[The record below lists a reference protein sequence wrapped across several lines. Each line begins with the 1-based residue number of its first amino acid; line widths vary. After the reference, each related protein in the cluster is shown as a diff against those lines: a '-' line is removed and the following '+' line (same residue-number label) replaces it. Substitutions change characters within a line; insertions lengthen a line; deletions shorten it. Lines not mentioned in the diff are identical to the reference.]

1 MADSVELQKIV
12 IEGADA
18 GAHTL
23 ITGGVHGDEY
33 EPMSAIRRLAA
44 ELPAEQ
50 ISGRLTLVPVVNE
63 SAYVLKQRCGADDLD
78 LARICPGKADGSITE
93 RTAHALSELIE
104 SADYYIDLHT
114 GGQICQVLPFSGYSL
129 HADAKILEMQRAMA
143 RAFNLPFIWGTAAG
157 LKGRSLSVA
166 HDAGVPAIYAE
177 YLGNGVCS
185 EAGVRAYT
193 MGCVNVM
200 SVLGMI
206 DRTHLDSYIEYVVED
221 ERPNA
226 GHMQIH
232 NPSPIAGFFE
242 PSVTLGQLVREGVEL
257 GTVSDVTGKD
267 VRKVTCPHNGI
278 VLTLRTRPRVEE
290 GEFLAVI
297 VDVDRPLNG

>member
-1 MADSVELQKIV
+1 MADSAKLQKIV
-12 IEGADA
+12 IEGAAD
-18 GAHTL
+18 GPHML

-33 EPMSAIRRLAA
+33 ESMAAIRRLAA
-44 ELPAEQ
+44 ELRADQ

-63 SAYVLKQRCGADDLD
+63 SAYVLQQRCGADDLD
-78 LARICPGKADGSITE
+78 LARTCPGKADGTISE

-104 SADYYIDLHT
+104 AADYYIDLHT
-114 GGQICQVLPFSGYSL
+114 GGQICQVLPLSGYSL
-129 HADAKILEMQRAMA
+129 HADAKILEIQRQMA
-143 RAFNLPFIWGTAAG
+143 RAFNLPFIWGTVAG

-166 HDAGVPAIYAE
+166 HDAGIPAIYTE
-177 YLGNGVCS
+177 YLGSGGCS
-185 EAGVRAYT
+185 EAGVCAYT
-193 MGCVNVM
+193 EGCLNVM
-200 SVLGMI
+200 SMLGMI
-206 DRTHLDSYIEYVVED
+206 DRPHLDSYIEYIVED

-226 GHMQIH
+226 GHMQLH

-242 PSVTLGQLVREGVEL
+242 SFVTLGQLVRKGVEL
-257 GTVSDVTGKD
+257 GTVSDATGKD
-267 VRKVTCPHNGI
+267 VRKITCPYNGI